1 MKNIKDYLSITLNP
15 FNVFIIIK
23 PGFVKKSAAII
34 DIFKRNGY
42 TIAKY
47 IARRLDYDLA
57 KELYKMHSEEP
68 FYNDL
73 CKYMSSDISVGYCLN
88 YIGKGDPIEMT
99 NKLKDEIREQFGKDE
114 MKNAIH
120 SSGSEANV
128 VREAKIY
135 FK

>member
-34 DIFKRNGY
+34 DIFKRNGD

-57 KELYKMHSEEP
+57 KELYKMHSEES

-88 YIGKGDPIEMT
+88 YTGKGDPE
-99 NKLKDEIREQFGKDE
+99 KFRQQK
-114 MKNAIH
+114 
-120 SSGSEANV
+120 SGRFSDM
-128 VREAKIY
+128 
-135 FK
+135 

>member
-1 MKNIKDYLSITLNP
+1 MNVVIYARFSSSKQNEMSIEAQLLEAEE
-15 FNVFIIIK
+15 FC
-23 PGFVKKSAAII
+23 
-34 DIFKRNGY
+34 KRNEY

-47 IARRLDYDLA
+47 VARRLDYDLA
-57 KELYKMHSEEP
+57 KELYKMHSEES

-88 YIGKGDPIEMT
+88 YTGKGDPIEIT

-120 SSGSEANV
+120 SSDSEANV

>member
-1 MKNIKDYLSITLNP
+1 
-15 FNVFIIIK
+15 
-23 PGFVKKSAAII
+23 
-34 DIFKRNGY
+34 
-42 TIAKY
+42 
-47 IARRLDYDLA
+47 
-57 KELYKMHSEEP
+57 MHSEES

-88 YIGKGDPIEMT
+88 YTGKEDPIKMT

-120 SSGSEANV
+120 SSDSEANV
-128 VREAKIY
+128 VREATIY

>member
-47 IARRLDYDLA
+47 VARRLDYDLA
-57 KELYKMHSEEP
+57 KELYKMHSEES

-88 YIGKGDPIEMT
+88 YTGKGDPIEMT

-114 MKNAIH
+114 KRNSFQRLGSKCSSRSKNI
-120 SSGSEANV
+120 
-128 VREAKIY
+128 
-135 FK
+135 F